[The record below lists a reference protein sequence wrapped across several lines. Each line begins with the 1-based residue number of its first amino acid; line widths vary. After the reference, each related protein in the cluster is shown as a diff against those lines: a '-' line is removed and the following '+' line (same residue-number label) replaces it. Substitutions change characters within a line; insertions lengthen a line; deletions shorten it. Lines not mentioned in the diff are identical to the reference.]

1 MVVHNSPADENPGS
15 FNFIVHSL
23 YNTVEVFFLW
33 IFFFGGGGEAVVGEG
48 IF

>member
-23 YNTVEVFFLW
+23 YNTVEGFFCGFFL
-33 IFFFGGGGEAVVGEG
+33 GGGEAVVGEG